1 MRIAARLASVMV
13 RAVVVKQFGGPEVL
27 TQRVVDEPISTPG
40 HVVVQHE
47 FIGVNFVDAQHR
59 AGHPYP
65 VELPLVVGIEAAGVV
80 AEVGEG
86 VTDVAVGDRVAYG
99 GIMPGVY
106 AERARVPADQL
117 VPVPADVSTDVAA
130 AVLVQGW
137 TAHMLTEH
145 LDALRHAP
153 WADDGPPTAVVFA
166 AAGGTGSL
174 LVQMLS
180 AAGARVLGITSGAD
194 KSAEVAAMGAR
205 PIDRQ
210 QADLVAAVREATGG
224 RGADIVFEGIG
235 GSVFDQARRMLRPRG
250 QLVSFG
256 QVAGPVAPIDPAV
269 LSGITAL
276 DGPGSLTLSWPT
288 LNDHN
293 ATAQHRRDR
302 ATAVFDMIR
311 DGRLVPLVDVVMPL
325 SDAIEAHRRLESG
338 STIGKLLLD
347 PRA

>member
-1 MRIAARLASVMV
+1 MV
-13 RAVVVKQFGGPEVL
+13 VEQFGGPEVL
-27 TQRVVDEPISTPG
+27 TQRVVDEPIATTH

-59 AGHPYP
+59 AGSPYP
-65 VELPLVVGIEAAGVV
+65 VGLPLVVGIEAAGVV

-99 GIMPGVY
+99 GVMPGVY
-106 AERARVPADQL
+106 AERACVPVDQL
-117 VPVPADVSTDVAA
+117 VPVPSDVSSDVAA

-137 TAHMLTEH
+137 TAHMLSEH
-145 LDALRHAP
+145 LDVLRRAP
-153 WADDGPPTAVVFA
+153 WADDGPLTAVVFA

-174 LVQMLS
+174 LVQMLC
-180 AAGARVLGITSGAD
+180 AASARVVGITSGSD
-194 KSAEVAAMGAR
+194 KSAAVAALGAL

-210 QADLVAAVREATGG
+210 QSDLVAAVREATGG

-250 QLVSFG
+250 HLVSFG
-256 QVAGPVAPIDPAV
+256 QVAGPVVPIDPAV

-302 ATAVFDMIR
+302 AAAVFDVVR
-311 DGRLVPLVDVVMPL
+311 EGSLVPLVDVVLPL
-325 SDAIEAHRRLESG
+325 GDAAEAHRRLESG

-347 PRA
+347 PQA